1 MVSPAEKGVA
11 LKKTEGIESLGKID
25 SSEPSVFA
33 PLLRS
38 GVRYYALIGF
48 LALVVAWGIY
58 AYSVQLRTGLVVTG
72 MREPVLWGLYISNF
86 VFFIGISHAGTLISA
101 ILRLSGAEWRRPIT
115 RMAEAITVMAI
126 SVGAL
131 FPIIDLGRPD
141 RIINV
146 FTFGRIQSPILWD
159 FISIFTYLAGSFVYL
174 YLPLIPDIGEC
185 RDSLTGASRLK
196 RFLYSKL
203 ALGWHGTDAQKKRLG
218 KGIKAMAI
226 IIVPVAVSV
235 HTVVSWIFAM
245 TLRVGWHSTMLGPYF
260 VTGAIFSGI
269 ASIIIVM
276 AIFRRMYHLEEY
288 IKPMHFRN
296 LGFLLLVLD
305 LALLYF
311 TIGEYLTALYGG
323 QSSEMT
329 WMGLLFTGSFSPYFW
344 AMMVSA
350 FILPA
355 ILIMAPWTRNIK
367 GIVIAAILVDVG
379 MWVERF
385 LIVVPSLSVPQIPGA
400 QGVQGLYTPTW
411 VEWSITAAA
420 FAGFA
425 LLFAIFSKIFP
436 VVSHW
441 EISEGLETRER
452 TD

>member
-1 MVSPAEKGVA
+1 MRKVEG
-11 LKKTEGIESLGKID
+11 TETLGKIS
-25 SSEPSVFA
+25 SSETTMFT
-33 PLLRS
+33 PLVSSSLRF
-38 GVRYYALIGF
+38 YTLTAF
-48 LALVVAWGIY
+48 LAVVVVWGVY
-58 AYSVQLRTGLVVTG
+58 AYWLQLRNGLVVTG

-159 FISIFTYLAGSFVYL
+159 FISIFTYLTGSLIYL
-174 YLPLIPDIGEC
+174 YLPLIPDIAEC
-185 RDSLTGASRLK
+185 RDRLPETSRLK

-203 ALGWHGTDAQKKRLG
+203 ALGWHGTESQKRKLG
-218 KGIKAMAI
+218 KGIRAMAI

-245 TLRVGWHSTMLGPYF
+245 TLRVGWHSTMLGPFF

-276 AIFRRMYHLEEY
+276 AIFRRVYHLEEY
-288 IKPMHFRN
+288 IKPVHFRN
-296 LGFLLLVLD
+296 LALLMLVLD

-323 QSSEMT
+323 QSSEMA
-329 WMGLLFTGSFSPYFW
+329 WMGLLFTGSFSQYFW
-344 AMMVSA
+344 AMMVA
-350 FILPA
+350 TFILPA
-355 ILIMAPWTRNIK
+355 MLIMAPWTRNIK
-367 GIVIAAILVDVG
+367 GIVTAAILVDVG

-400 QGVQGLYTPTW
+400 QGVQGLYIPTW

-420 FAGFA
+420 IAGFM
-425 LLFAIFSKIFP
+425 LLFAIFSKLFP

-441 EISEGLETRER
+441 EISEGLETHER
-452 TD
+452 AD